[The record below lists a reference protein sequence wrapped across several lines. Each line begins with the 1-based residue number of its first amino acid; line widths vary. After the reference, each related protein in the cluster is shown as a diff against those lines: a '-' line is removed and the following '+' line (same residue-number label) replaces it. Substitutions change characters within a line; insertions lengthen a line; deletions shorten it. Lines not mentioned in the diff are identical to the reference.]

1 MLPTPLACTHP
12 PTVFNHAN
20 PSHFRPPRTFNLL
33 AYTAAAVCDAPRSTT
48 SGCWSSA
55 MLMLHGQ
62 RSTHTATLQPILAS
76 TCHWGCLPSN
86 TQVSKPYRNFQKRTV
101 HMHIHLA
108 RAVPNGCKQL
118 PGLRPLPCIS
128 PLYRATIA
136 DDDDDD

>member
-86 TQVSKPYRNFQKRTV
+86 TQVTRSGDYCRLLTPVCDR
-101 HMHIHLA
+101 